1 MVASSMMRRV
11 LTAIAL
17 ILILPI
23 ASSDGEIH
31 TTNGII
37 THDILCSQIDELQFD
52 GERAN
57 QSVAYQVGLG
67 PRIPQSNASSILRT
81 SISENLTGWQVQNQS
96 HQLDGLEIVNLEAT
110 LNAGAGKI
118 VVLMAHY
125 DTRQVSDQE
134 EDSNLSILPVPG
146 ANDGASGVAVL
157 LELARHIPAMNL
169 SHEIRLVFTDV
180 EDQGDIAS
188 GGVSIPWA
196 SGSRL
201 WTENLTV
208 GEIENISSLIV
219 VDMVGDSNLTLTR
232 TSPGNETMW
241 QAVEMLSASLGMV
254 ADKEDCNGDNGSGQM
269 DTSTT
274 IGILD
279 DHTYPISVGI
289 PAIDII
295 DVKYGSDEV
304 LAGHWHT
311 QNDSID
317 KVSAQSLQSVGHLV
331 ELGLRAQVWS
341 GISEPPSHEIEEEQK
356 LITDDIAEIEAKS
369 LDMESAVVGSLI
381 IFMLFATIA
390 AVASV
395 IFAESEGEL

>member
-1 MVASSMMRRV
+1 
-11 LTAIAL
+11 
-17 ILILPI
+17 
-23 ASSDGEIH
+23 
-31 TTNGII
+31 
-37 THDILCSQIDELQFD
+37 
-52 GERAN
+52 
-57 QSVAYQVGLG
+57 
-67 PRIPQSNASSILRT
+67 
-81 SISENLTGWQVQNQS
+81 
-96 HQLDGLEIVNLEAT
+96 
-110 LNAGAGKI
+110 
-118 VVLMAHY
+118 
-125 DTRQVSDQE
+125 
-134 EDSNLSILPVPG
+134 
-146 ANDGASGVAVL
+146 
-157 LELARHIPAMNL
+157 
-169 SHEIRLVFTDV
+169 
-180 EDQGDIAS
+180 
-188 GGVSIPWA
+188 
-196 SGSRL
+196 
-201 WTENLTV
+201 
-208 GEIENISSLIV
+208 
-219 VDMVGDSNLTLTR
+219 
-232 TSPGNETMW
+232 
-241 QAVEMLSASLGMV
+241 
-254 ADKEDCNGDNGSGQM
+254 M

-341 GISEPPSHEIEEEQK
+341 GISEPPSQEIEEEKK
-356 LITDDIAEIEAKS
+356 LITGDIAEIEAKS